1 MTSCETQNLSNIA
14 ALETPESSGR
24 QEIADLKA
32 IIFNLG
38 PQNISN
44 QIDNMER
51 VKFHCLLR
59 NNQQNVG
66 KNQSITPIKQCNF
79 IMS

>member
-14 ALETPESSGR
+14 ALETPEISGR

-38 PQNISN
+38 RQNISN

-59 NNQQNVG
+59 NKQNVG

>member
-1 MTSCETQNLSNIA
+1 MTSCETQNLSNIG
-14 ALETPESSGR
+14 ALEALEISGR

-38 PQNISN
+38 RQNISN

-59 NNQQNVG
+59 NKQNVG
-66 KNQSITPIKQCNF
+66 KSQSITPIKQCNF

>member
-14 ALETPESSGR
+14 ALEALEISGR

-38 PQNISN
+38 RQNISN

-59 NNQQNVG
+59 NKQNVG
-66 KNQSITPIKQCNF
+66 KSQSITPIKQCNF